1 MAPPQYDAQIA
12 TLQTQV
18 QMLIRDQE
26 ETRKLMRARI
36 SKRQRKTFRIRF
48 KNTIKPLGD
57 AFQRAKGFQGAVYV
71 FVTLVLLGL
80 GAGAKSLVEW
90 LLNGVRP

>member
-26 ETRKLMRARI
+26 ETRKLMRENQQETKEDI
-36 SKRQRKTFRIRF
+36 QEI